1 MTNPRIDPE
10 SVPGLSN
17 ERAKE
22 LFDEMIRDAL
32 AEQQERDR
40 AEEQANNGSERHSS
54 TTYAKQLWHDV
65 KSVLNPPSRKK
76 RS

>member
-40 AEEQANNGSERHSS
+40 AEEQAGNGSDRHSS

-65 KSVLNPPSRKK
+65 KSALKPQSRKK
-76 RS
+76 HS